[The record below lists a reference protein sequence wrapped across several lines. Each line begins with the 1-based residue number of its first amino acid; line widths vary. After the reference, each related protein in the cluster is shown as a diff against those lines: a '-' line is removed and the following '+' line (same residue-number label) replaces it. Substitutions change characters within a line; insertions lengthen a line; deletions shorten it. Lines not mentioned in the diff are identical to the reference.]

1 MISDN
6 CFTHWITSHFVSK
19 RRTEEELSKI
29 DCFDN
34 HIRLK
39 VRAHKVSWLVLSCI
53 GEGGSFIK
61 WKYSSGKY
69 GIDVFCHKET
79 IFLCEKCKRHTK
91 HYLINIEKF
100 LWNQFFLITGFIVKT
115 FFIPWWNWS
124 MFIIYIVC
132 TSIIYEYLYTYDN
145 YAQKK
150 WTSIVNRKYESQNL
164 KPKKIQGYVK
174 SILKMT
180 DVLP

>member
-115 FFIPWWNWS
+115 FLYSLMELKHVHNIYCMYINYLRIFI
-124 MFIIYIVC
+124 YLRQLC
-132 TSIIYEYLYTYDN
+132 TEEMDKHCE
-145 YAQKK
+145 QKV
-150 WTSIVNRKYESQNL
+150 WVT
-164 KPKKIQGYVK
+164 KPETKEDSRIC
-174 SILKMT
+174 
-180 DVLP
+180 

>member
-1 MISDN
+1 
-6 CFTHWITSHFVSK
+6 
-19 RRTEEELSKI
+19 
-29 DCFDN
+29 
-34 HIRLK
+34 
-39 VRAHKVSWLVLSCI
+39 
-53 GEGGSFIK
+53 
-61 WKYSSGKY
+61 
-69 GIDVFCHKET
+69 
-79 IFLCEKCKRHTK
+79 
-91 HYLINIEKF
+91 
-100 LWNQFFLITGFIVKT
+100 
-115 FFIPWWNWS
+115 